1 MFCHRVLKAAPAIA
15 AIAALASCSPD
26 GDGLIDVAVI
36 ESTDRLSVD
45 GMRLSYGQQ
54 LVRGA
59 TSEGLVTLNADGE
72 TVPALAERWIVTDE
86 GRSFIFRLRE
96 ANWADGSPV
105 DAQSVRAEMLR
116 QITAL
121 EGTSLGL
128 DLALIDEIRAMT
140 SRVIEIRLS
149 RPMPSFL
156 LLLSQPEFG
165 LRRGKEGTGPMHVS
179 EVGDGVLLTPMPPET
194 RGLPEEQDFADR
206 TRTLRLAA
214 MPAQQAIDA
223 FNDGGVDLVVGGTL
237 ASLPL
242 AETGPLSRG
251 NLRLDSAQGL
261 FGLRVT
267 NARDFLEM
275 AERREALSMAIDR
288 SALLNPF
295 NLSGWPSTT
304 RLVPVTLMAEA
315 LGPDADSAPQERWSD
330 MPLEARRSRAARRV
344 ADWESASGSEASVS
358 IFLPEGPGSDRLFQR
373 LATEFASIGVGSI
386 RAADRAAADL
396 VLVDRLAR
404 YTAPR
409 WFLGQFHCGIVR
421 GTCIEEADALV
432 KLALGSEEGL
442 AKPVHL
448 VEAETLLIE
457 TNTYIPLGAPVRW
470 SLVRGGLDGFTE
482 NRWASHPLLP
492 LAVDPIF

>member
-206 TRTLRLAA
+206 TRTLL
-214 MPAQQAIDA
+214 
-223 FNDGGVDLVVGGTL
+223 
-237 ASLPL
+237 SL
-242 AETGPLSRG
+242 
-251 NLRLDSAQGL
+251 
-261 FGLRVT
+261 
-267 NARDFLEM
+267 
-275 AERREALSMAIDR
+275 IH
-288 SALLNPF
+288 
-295 NLSGWPSTT
+295 
-304 RLVPVTLMAEA
+304 
-315 LGPDADSAPQERWSD
+315 
-330 MPLEARRSRAARRV
+330 
-344 ADWESASGSEASVS
+344 
-358 IFLPEGPGSDRLFQR
+358 I
-373 LATEFASIGVGSI
+373 
-386 RAADRAAADL
+386 
-396 VLVDRLAR
+396 
-404 YTAPR
+404 
-409 WFLGQFHCGIVR
+409 
-421 GTCIEEADALV
+421 
-432 KLALGSEEGL
+432 
-442 AKPVHL
+442 
-448 VEAETLLIE
+448 
-457 TNTYIPLGAPVRW
+457 
-470 SLVRGGLDGFTE
+470 
-482 NRWASHPLLP
+482 
-492 LAVDPIF
+492 